1 MLNKS
6 KQKETVMKRV
16 YLCHLPFF
24 FCFFKIRK
32 TKIRNNIEGIFESK
46 KIFKTL
52 RNHQDF
58 KNAG

>member
-6 KQKETVMKRV
+6 KQKKTVTKKV

-24 FCFFKIRK
+24 FNFFKIRK
-32 TKIRNNIEGIFESK
+32 TKIRSNMEGIFESK

-52 RNHQDF
+52 RNHPDF
-58 KNAG
+58 TVT